1 MGIVARAMGEQA
13 EEQQE
18 PVDNQ
23 AEEAAERG
31 GKPQAGNAT
40 AGQWGGDKVLG
51 TARMLAFEIM
61 YSDGGGKALED
72 RLSGSQDVPGDV
84 ADIVGNVLF
93 ATQQKAQAN
102 GRMIPPE
109 VMQKLAMVLVFEVL
123 NVASIMGLMGQNDAK
138 QLAKQVLPQAM
149 QTYAAAGQQ
158 GGQQRQPTPQ
168 PQGQQPQGGLAAQSI
183 QGGV

>member
-1 MGIVARAMGEQA
+1 MGIVAQAMG
-13 EEQQE
+13 
-18 PVDNQ
+18 NQ
-23 AEEAAERG
+23 HGTPPADAG
-31 GKPQAGNAT
+31 AGNVAS
-40 AGQWGGDKVLG
+40 GQWGADKVLG

-72 RLSGSQDVPGDV
+72 RLSGSQDVPADV

-102 GRMIPPE
+102 GRMVPPE

-149 QTYAAAGQQ
+149 QAYAAAGQQ

-168 PQGQQPQGGLAAQSI
+168 PQGQQPQGWLAAQAM

>member
-1 MGIVARAMGEQA
+1 MGIVAQAMGN
-13 EEQQE
+13 QQGT
-18 PVDNQ
+18 PPAGV
-23 AEEAAERG
+23 G
-31 GKPQAGNAT
+31 AGNVAS
-40 AGQWGGDKVLG
+40 GQWGADKVLG

-72 RLSGSQDVPGDV
+72 RLAGSQDVPGDV

-149 QTYAAAGQQ
+149 QAYAAAGQQ

-168 PQGQQPQGGLAAQSI
+168 PQGQQPQGGLTAQAM